1 MITNQQWRAA
11 TSHVLTVDQAQEAT
25 AHTAVYAK
33 APSPLTTVQGTR
45 LPFGATTRLAGAGA
59 PTAGFT
65 ASGVV
70 QAPAGRMAVID
81 RNRLTGVPG
90 VSPRGAPV

>member
-1 MITNQQWRAA
+1 VITYQIQWRAA

-33 APSPLTTVQGTR
+33 APSPLATAQGTR
-45 LPFGATTRLAGAGA
+45 LPFGATTLAGAGA

-81 RNRLTGVPG
+81 RNRLTDVPG